1 MQVVEYMRCTSRCKE
16 TQMFKKK
23 LAQDEGKKRY
33 QRSEFRERTT
43 CLNSPL
49 FGDGARMALTPNLRK
64 VGSLLLG
71 SDVLGEHE
79 SCVIAFAPLKD
90 TVFVAVGSEAL
101 VVGTVRFMKAAG
113 RLIRSRS
120 STRKLE
126 CVGKTD
132 GSVCWSGKAAAGR

>member
-1 MQVVEYMRCTSRCKE
+1 
-16 TQMFKKK
+16 MFKKK
-23 LAQDEGKKRY
+23 KKNQDGMRKKGD
-33 QRSEFRERTT
+33 QINERSTS
-43 CLNSPL
+43 LNSPL

-71 SDVLGEHE
+71 SDVFGEHE
-79 SCVIAFAPLKD
+79 SYVIAFAPLKD
-90 TVFVAVGSEAL
+90 TVLVAVGSEAL

-132 GSVCWSGKAAAGR
+132 GSVCWSGSAAVGRYSPG